1 MRANQAFLFNKSVVA
16 KVKTIF
22 VNTRETGLAI
32 FTLARVT
39 LPRLQM
45 TNDKIFDAK
54 PLRGQ
59 SPRQPAKCGEPTRKT
74 EEAGEAGEAGGRG
87 TGRDW
92 QFTGGGGSQT
102 CGESLKFIGR
112 PVENAEER
120 ERPPPSG
127 KD

>member
-1 MRANQAFLFNKSVVA
+1 MRANKAFLFDKSVVA
-16 KVKTIF
+16 KVKTVF

-59 SPRQPAKCGEPTRKT
+59 SPRQPAKSDEPTRKT
-74 EEAGEAGEAGGRG
+74 EEAGEAGGRG
-87 TGRDW
+87 TGGDW

-102 CGESLKFIGR
+102 SGKSLKFIGR
-112 PVENAEER
+112 PVENADER
-120 ERPPPSG
+120 ERPPSSG